1 MPIPRVHLF
10 ELEDQ
15 PWFPATVRDLATDYL
30 RFIETRFG
38 LHRAVLQPLGD
49 ALRTSRESRVVDLCS
64 GGGGPIASLHRALTD
79 QGLGVTFTL
88 TDRFPNIAAFK
99 EAAAAAGGAID
110 FVAEPVD
117 ARAVPGSL
125 KGFRTLFN
133 AFHHFRPEVAQDVLK
148 DAVRAS
154 QPIGVFEVS
163 NRDFYAFASMVL
175 LTPLMVLI
183 GTPFVRPFRWRR
195 LFWTYVIPAVP
206 VTCWW
211 DGIVSQLRAYTPAEL
226 TTLAHGVGGDEY
238 LWTAGRVPIPST
250 PASMTYLIGVPRS
263 PGGVQLAARDPRLG
277 IRDHPGS
284 KNLVEP

>member
-49 ALRTSRESRVVDLCS
+49 ALRTTRETHVIDLCS
-64 GGGGPIASLHRALTD
+64 GGGGPIVSLHRALND

-88 TDRFPNIAAFK
+88 TDRFPNIAAFQ
-99 EAAAAAGGAID
+99 EAVAAAGGAID

-117 ARAVPGSL
+117 ARAVPESL

-133 AFHHFRPEVAQDVLK
+133 AFHHFRPEIAQDVLK
-148 DAVRAS
+148 DAARS
-154 QPIGVFEVS
+154 GQPIGVFEVS
-163 NRDFYAFASMVL
+163 NRGFYTLASMLLLTALMVL
-175 LTPLMVLI
+175 L
-183 GTPFVRPFRWRR
+183 GTPFIRPFRWRR

-211 DGIVSQLRAYTPAEL
+211 DGVVSQLRAYKPAEL
-226 TTLAHGVGGDEY
+226 AALAHGVGGDAY
-238 LWTAGRVPIPST
+238 SWTAGRVPIQST
-250 PASMTYLIGVPRS
+250 PASMTYLLGVPRS
-263 PGGVQLAARDPRLG
+263 NRDSRLATGGSLSGMRDA
-277 IRDHPGS
+277 GS
-284 KNLVEP
+284 DGSD